1 MIKSELSVAF
11 TGWGDDID
19 KTDNPGAK
27 EKALKTSAY
36 GQMPPHLFNSRKTPG
51 MYNSSQINILFNQN
65 MILFLM

>member
-27 EKALKTSAY
+27 EIALKASAY
-36 GQMPPHLFNSRKTPG
+36 GEMPQHLFHKECVH
-51 MYNSSQINILFNQN
+51 
-65 MILFLM
+65 

>member
-36 GQMPPHLFNSRKTPG
+36 GQMPPHQECIIHHK
-51 MYNSSQINILFNQN
+51 INILFNQN